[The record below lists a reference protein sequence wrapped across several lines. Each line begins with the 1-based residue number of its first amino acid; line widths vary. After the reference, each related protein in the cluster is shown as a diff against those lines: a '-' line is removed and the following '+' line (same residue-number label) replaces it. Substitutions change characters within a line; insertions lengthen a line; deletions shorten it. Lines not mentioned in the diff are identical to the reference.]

1 MVLTPADLGELI
13 VDVWAPSVGLEVV
26 LDGPA
31 DEIDFSHAAS
41 VTFLG
46 DRDRD
51 GAVCID
57 ASEGF
62 TRELAA
68 VMFGLPPEDVTV
80 ADERDALGEMA
91 NVVAGNVKS
100 FADGTV
106 DLALPVSGPAAPRDG
121 APTPTAVV
129 HARLGG
135 APVRVAVCLDG

>member
-13 VDVWAPSVGLEVV
+13 ADVWAPSVGLEVT

-31 DEIDFSHAAS
+31 DEDAFAHAAS
-41 VTFLG
+41 VAFLG
-46 DRDRD
+46 DRD

-68 VMFGLPPEDVTV
+68 VMFGLPPQDVTV

-91 NVVAGNVKS
+91 NVIAGNVKS
-100 FADGTV
+100 FTDGTV

-121 APTPTAVV
+121 APNPTAVV

-135 APVRVAVCLDG
+135 APVRVAVCLNG